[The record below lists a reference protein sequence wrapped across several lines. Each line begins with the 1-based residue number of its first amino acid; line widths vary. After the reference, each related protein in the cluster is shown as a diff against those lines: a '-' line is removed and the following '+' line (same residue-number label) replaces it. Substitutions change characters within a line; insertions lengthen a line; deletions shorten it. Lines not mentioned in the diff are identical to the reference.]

1 MQGKPMTMQKPLS
14 HILIANRGEIAI
26 RIARA
31 AAEAGLKTTAV
42 YAEDDAES
50 LHIRRTDDAA
60 ALPGTGPAAYLD
72 IAAVIAAAKEAGADA
87 IHPGYGFLSENAGL
101 AAAAAEAGLT
111 FVGPSP
117 EALATFGD
125 KARARRLAVESG
137 VPVIDGT
144 DGPTDLDGATA
155 FFRSLGSGGAVMVKA
170 VSGGG
175 GRGMRP
181 VTAIENLEEAFTRCQ
196 SEAKAAFGDGD
207 VYVERLIPKA
217 RHIEVQVAAD
227 REGHVV
233 VLGDR
238 DCSLQRRRQKIV
250 EVAPAPGL
258 SDEQRAALSGY
269 AATLTHA
276 AKYEGLGTVEFL
288 LGADGSIAFI
298 EFNAR
303 LQVEHTVT
311 EAVTGLDLVRLQF
324 AIADGKCLEAV
335 GTPHPQGTA
344 IQARVNLETMEADG
358 GARPGGGRLSAFEPP
373 AGPGIRVDHFGY
385 AGYQTSP
392 RYDSMLAKVIAHAP
406 NGHAGDAA
414 AKTARA
420 LAEFRLEGA
429 PSNIAFLQA
438 LLDRPEWSDYAFDVD
453 FVEREA
459 SALVASAAN
468 APKRYFAKKAAEQ
481 DGSSAA
487 RLAGARIDSSDPL
500 AVLDHGRQEIASAPG
515 NNRDSDTESGYVLRA
530 PMQGAIV
537 SVGVTVGDS
546 VWENRVV
553 LIMESMKMEHEV
565 AVELSGIVRR
575 IDISP
580 GDTVFE
586 GSPLL
591 LVEEAEIEATDGV
604 DAEEVDL
611 DHIRAD
617 LAEVYERHAFG
628 HDENRPDAVARRR
641 KTNQRTARE
650 NVEDLVDPG
659 TFIEY
664 GPMVLA
670 ARRLRM
676 EMDELIRRTPAD
688 GLIGGIGEVNGALF
702 PEQDARCMVMS
713 YDYTVLAGTQGKKNH
728 QKKDRL
734 FRIAETWRLPVVFF
748 AEGGG
753 GRPGDSDVIFAANL
767 HTPAFNLWGKLSGNA
782 PMVGIVSGRCF
793 AGNAVILGCCD
804 TVIATANSTI
814 GMGGPAMIE
823 GGGLGVYR
831 PEEVGPMSVMR
842 PNGVVDIAVEDEA
855 DAVAAAKKYISYFQG
870 SVKEWN
876 CADQRRLRHVVPENR
891 LRVYEVREA
900 IDLMADTDS
909 VLELR
914 RDFGV
919 GIITALARFEGRPV
933 GIIANNPK
941 HLGGAI
947 DSDAADKAARFMQLC
962 DAYDLPIVSLCDTP
976 GNMVGPEYEKEAL
989 VRHCCRLYV
998 IAANVTV
1005 PIFTIVLRKAYG
1017 LGAQAMAGGG
1027 FHAPF
1032 FTISWP
1038 TGEFGPMGLEGA
1050 VKLGYRDVLAAIE
1063 DVDERREKYE
1073 EMVAAA
1079 YAQGKATNTASMF
1092 EIDDVIDPADTRRW
1106 IVGGLKA
1113 QPPIPV
1119 RSEKKRPW
1127 IDTW

>member
-1 MQGKPMTMQKPLS
+1 MAQNSSLK
-14 HILIANRGEIAI
+14 HVLIANRGEISI

-31 AAEAGLKTTAV
+31 AAEADMATTAV
-42 YAEDDAES
+42 YAKDDSAS
-50 LHIRRTDDAA
+50 LHVRRADNAVE
-60 ALPGTGPAAYLD
+60 LPGVGPAAYLN
-72 IAAVIAAAKEAGADA
+72 IANVVAAAKDCGADA
-87 IHPGYGFLSENAGL
+87 IHPGYGFLSENAAFAK
-101 AAAAAEAGLT
+101 AATAAGIT
-111 FVGPSP
+111 YIGPSP
-117 EALATFGD
+117 DALATFGD
-125 KARARRLAVESG
+125 KARARALAAKSG
-137 VPVIDGT
+137 VPIVGGT
-144 DGPTDLDGATA
+144 DGPTDVSGATA
-155 FFRSLGSGGAVMVKA
+155 FFQSLGPDAAVMVKA
-170 VSGGG
+170 IAGGG

-181 VTAIENLEEAFTRCQ
+181 VTELADLEEAMTRCQ
-196 SEAKAAFGDGD
+196 SEAETAFGDGR
-207 VYVERLIPKA
+207 VYVEQLIKAA
-217 RHIEVQVAAD
+217 RHVEIQVAAD
-227 REGHVV
+227 QDGTVI

-238 DCSLQRRRQKIV
+238 DCSLQRRRQKII

-258 SDEQRAALSGY
+258 STAQRDALWSD
-269 AATLTHA
+269 AATLTKA
-276 AKYEGLGTVEFL
+276 ANYTGLGTVEFL
-288 LGADGSIAFI
+288 LGGDGGIAFI

-324 AIADGKCLEAV
+324 DIANGASLLDTIIPEAR
-335 GTPHPQGTA
+335 GSA
-344 IQARVNLETMEADG
+344 IQARVNLETMVPDG
-358 GARPGGGRLSAFEPP
+358 SARPGGGILTVFEPP
-373 AGPGIRVDHFGY
+373 AGPGVRVDHFGY

-392 RYDSMLAKVIAHAP
+392 RYDSMLAKVIVHTAMGEMP
-406 NGHAGDAA
+406 TAA
-414 AKTARA
+414 AATARA

-429 PSNIAFLQA
+429 TSNIAFLQA
-438 LLDRPEWSDYAFDVD
+438 LLKRPEWTNYSFDVE

-459 SALVASAAN
+459 SALVDAASVMPQN
-468 APKRYFAKKAAEQ
+468 FFVPET
-481 DGSSAA
+481 SSTKSGAQ
-487 RLAGARIDSSDPL
+487 LAGAKIDATDPL
-500 AVLDHGRQEIASAPG
+500 AVLDHGKAVEISAAIQS
-515 NNRDSDTESGYVLRA
+515 DSDEGGHVLRA

-537 SVGVTVGDS
+537 SLGVEIDDEI
-546 VWENRVV
+546 WEGKTL
-553 LIMESMKMEHEV
+553 LIMDSMKMEHEV
-565 AVELSGIVRR
+565 AAETSGIVRR
-575 IDISP
+575 IDIAP

-591 LVEEAEIEATDGV
+591 LIEEADIEADEG
-604 DAEEVDL
+604 EEGEEINL
-611 DHIRAD
+611 DYIRPD
-617 LAEVYERHAFG
+617 LAEVEERRAKGF
-628 HDENRPDAVARRR
+628 DENRDEATSRRR

-650 NVEDLVDPG
+650 NVNDLIDDG
-659 TFIEY
+659 SFIEY
-664 GPMVLA
+664 GPMVIA
-670 ARRLRM
+670 ARRRRTPL
-676 EMDELIRRTPAD
+676 DELITRTPAD
-688 GLIGGIGEVNGALF
+688 GLIGGIGEINGHLF
-702 PEQDARCMVMS
+702 PEEDARCMVMS
-713 YDYTVLAGTQGKKNH
+713 YDYAVLAGTQGKKNH
-728 QKKDRL
+728 QKKDRM
-734 FRIAETWRLPVVFF
+734 FRIAEKSRLPVVFF

-753 GRPGDSDVIFAANL
+753 GRPGDTDIEFAANL

-842 PNGVVDIAVEDEA
+842 KNGVVDIAVEDEEE
-855 DAVAAAKKYISYFQG
+855 AVAVTKKYLSYFQG
-870 SVKEWN
+870 TVKDWT
-876 CADQRRLRHVVPENR
+876 CPDQRLLRHVIPENR
-891 LRVYEVREA
+891 LRVYEVRKI
-900 IDLMADTDS
+900 IDLIADTDT

-919 GIITALARFEGRPV
+919 GIITCLARVEGRPV
-933 GIIANNPK
+933 GILANNPK

-962 DAYDLPIVSLCDTP
+962 DAFDLPIVSLCDTP

-998 IAANVTV
+998 IGANITV
-1005 PIFTIVLRKAYG
+1005 PIFTVVLRKAYG

-1032 FTISWP
+1032 FTITWP
-1038 TGEFGPMGLEGA
+1038 TGEFGGMGLEGA

-1092 EIDDVIDPADTRRW
+1092 ELDDVIDPTDTRRW

-1113 QPPIPV
+1113 QPPKPI
-1119 RSEKKRPW
+1119 RTEKKRPW
-1127 IDTW
+1127 VDTW

>member
-1 MQGKPMTMQKPLS
+1 MPKENAIQ
-14 HILIANRGEIAI
+14 HVLIANRGEIAI

-31 AAEAGLKTTAV
+31 AAEAGIATTVVFAT
-42 YAEDDAES
+42 DDAES
-50 LHIRRTDDAA
+50 LHVQRADNAV
-60 ALPGTGPAAYLD
+60 ALEGVGPAAYLD
-72 IAAVIAAAKEAGADA
+72 IDGIVTAAKDAGADA
-87 IHPGYGFLSENAGL
+87 IHPGYGFLSENAAFAEAV
-101 AAAAAEAGLT
+101 AAAGLT

-117 EALATFGD
+117 AALGAFGD
-125 KARARRLAVESG
+125 KANARRLAIECG
-137 VPVIDGT
+137 VPVIPGT
-144 DGPTDLDGATA
+144 DGPTNPEDARA
-155 FFRSLGSGGAVMVKA
+155 FFENLGSEGAVMVKA
-170 VSGGG
+170 VAGGG

-181 VTAIENLEEAFTRCQ
+181 VTEIDQLADALARCA
-196 SEAKAAFGDGD
+196 SEAEAAFGDGS
-207 VYVERLIPKA
+207 VYLEQLIPDA

-227 REGHVV
+227 EDGNVV

-258 SDEQRAALSGY
+258 TADQRTAFHNY
-269 AATLTHA
+269 AASLTKA
-276 AKYEGLGTVEFL
+276 ADYCGLGTVEFL
-288 LGADGSIAFI
+288 LGGDGTLAFI

-324 AIADGKCLEAV
+324 DIANGKSIATI
-335 GTPHPQGTA
+335 TPHAPWGTA
-344 IQARVNLETMEADG
+344 IQTRVNLETMEADG
-358 GARPGGGRLSAFEPP
+358 GARPGGGEITAFEPP
-373 AGPGIRVDHFGY
+373 AGPGLRVDHFGY
-385 AGYQTSP
+385 AGYRTSP
-392 RYDSMLAKVIAHAP
+392 RYDSMLAKVIVHSP
-406 NGHAGDAA
+406 SDNMSDCA
-414 AKTARA
+414 AKAGRA
-420 LAEFRLEGA
+420 LSEFRLDGV
-429 PSNIAFLQA
+429 PSNLAFLQA
-438 LLDRPEWSDYAFDVD
+438 ALARPEWENYGFDVA
-453 FVEREA
+453 FIERE
-459 SALVASAAN
+459 SATLVEAAVDM
-468 APKRYFAKKAAEQ
+468 PRPHFGPED
-481 DGSSAA
+481 DGGAVAA
-487 RLAGARIDSSDPL
+487 RLAGAKVDEADPL
-500 AVLDHGRQEIASAPG
+500 AVLDHGRAQTSA
-515 NNRDSDTESGYVLRA
+515 DSANDLSDEDGHVLLA
-530 PMQGAIV
+530 PMQGSIV
-537 SVGVTVGDS
+537 SIAVEPGDE
-546 VWENRVV
+546 VWGGRVV

-565 AVELSGIVRR
+565 AVETSGVVRG
-575 IDISP
+575 INIAA
-580 GDTVFE
+580 GDVVFE

-591 LVEEAEIEATDGV
+591 IIDEAEVSASDEGAQ
-604 DAEEVDL
+604 EEIDL
-611 DHIRAD
+611 DHIRPD
-617 LAEVYERHAFG
+617 LAEVEERRGLG
-628 HDENRPDAVARRR
+628 HDANRPDAVARRR

-650 NVEDLVDPG
+650 NLEDLVDPG

-664 GPMVLA
+664 GPMVIA

-688 GLIGGIGEVNGALF
+688 GMIGGIGEVNGALF
-702 PEQDARCMVMS
+702 PEEDARCMIMS

-734 FRIAETWRLPVVFF
+734 FRIAEKWRLPVIFF

-793 AGNAVILGCCD
+793 AGNAVVLGCCD
-804 TVIATANSTI
+804 VVIATANSTI

-831 PEEVGPMSVMR
+831 PEEVGPMSVMKK
-842 PNGVVDIAVEDEA
+842 NGVVDIAVEDEA
-855 DAVAAAKKYISYFQG
+855 EAVAAAKKYISYFQG
-870 SVKEWN
+870 NVKDWE
-876 CADQRRLRHVVPENR
+876 CADQRLLRHVIPENR
-891 LRVYEVREA
+891 LRVYEIREA
-900 IDLMADTDS
+900 IELMADTDS

-919 GIITALARFEGRPV
+919 GMITSLARFEGRPV

-947 DSDAADKAARFMQLC
+947 DSEAADKAARFMQLC
-962 DAYDLPIVSLCDTP
+962 DAFDIPVVSLCDTP

-998 IAANVTV
+998 IAANATV
-1005 PIFTIVLRKAYG
+1005 PIFTVVLRKAYG
-1017 LGAQAMAGGG
+1017 LGAQAMAAGG

-1063 DVDERREKYE
+1063 DLDERREKYE

-1106 IVGGLKA
+1106 IVSGLKA
-1113 QPPIPV
+1113 QPPKPV
-1119 RSEKKRPW
+1119 RTEKKRPW

>member
-1 MQGKPMTMQKPLS
+1 MPKENAI
-14 HILIANRGEIAI
+14 HHVLIANRGEIAI

-31 AAEAGLKTTAV
+31 ATEAGIATTAI
-42 YAEDDAES
+42 YA
-50 LHIRRTDDAA
+50 TDDANSLHVQRA
-60 ALPGTGPAAYLD
+60 DNAVALAGVGPAAYLD
-72 IAAVIAAAKEAGADA
+72 IDGVVAAAKEAGADA
-87 IHPGYGFLSENAGL
+87 IHPGYGFLSENAAFAE
-101 AAAAAEAGLT
+101 AAAAAGLT

-117 EALATFGD
+117 AALGAFGD
-125 KARARRLAVESG
+125 KANARRLAIECN
-137 VPVIDGT
+137 VPVIPGT
-144 DGPTDLDGATA
+144 DGPTNPEEART
-155 FFRSLGSGGAVMVKA
+155 FFKELGPGGAVMVKA
-170 VSGGG
+170 VAGGG

-181 VTAIENLEEAFTRCQ
+181 VTDIDQLKDALARCA
-196 SEAKAAFGDGD
+196 SEAETAFGDGG
-207 VYVERLIPKA
+207 VYLEQLIPDA

-227 REGHVV
+227 QEGNVV

-258 SDEQRAALSGY
+258 TEDQRAAFHQ
-269 AATLTHA
+269 HA
-276 AKYEGLGTVEFL
+276 ADLTKAAEYSGLGTVEFL
-288 LGADGSIAFI
+288 LGGDGTLAFI

-324 AIADGKCLEAV
+324 DIANGENIAHV
-335 GTPHPQGTA
+335 TPHAPWGTA
-344 IQARVNLETMEADG
+344 IQARVNLETMETDG
-358 GARPGGGRLSAFEPP
+358 GARPGGGDIAAFEPP
-373 AGPGIRVDHFGY
+373 AGPGLRVDHFGY
-385 AGYQTSP
+385 AGYRTSP
-392 RYDSMLAKVIAHAP
+392 RYDSMLAKVIVHSP
-406 NGHAGDAA
+406 SNDMSDCA
-414 AKTARA
+414 AKTGRA
-420 LAEFRLEGA
+420 LSEFRLDGA
-429 PSNIAFLQA
+429 PSNLSFLQA
-438 LLDRPEWSDYAFDVD
+438 VLARPEWETYGFDVA
-453 FVEREA
+453 FIEREA
-459 SALVASAAN
+459 ATLVEAA
-468 APKRYFAKKAAEQ
+468 AAMPRPHFGQ
-481 DGSSAA
+481 DSDEGAAAA
-487 RLAGARIDSSDPL
+487 RLAGAKVDEADPL
-500 AVLDHGRQEIASAPG
+500 AVLDHGRAQSSEDASG
-515 NNRDSDTESGYVLRA
+515 DFSSEDGYVLQA
-530 PMQGAIV
+530 PMQGSIV
-537 SVGVTVGDS
+537 SIAVAPGDE
-546 VWENRVV
+546 VWEGRVV

-565 AVELSGIVRR
+565 AVETSGVVRS
-575 IDISP
+575 INIAA
-580 GDTVFE
+580 GDVVFE
-586 GSPLL
+586 DSPLL
-591 LVEEAEIEATDGV
+591 IIDEAEVSASDEGAL
-604 DAEEVDL
+604 EEVDL
-611 DHIRAD
+611 DYIRPD
-617 LAEVYERHAFG
+617 LAEVEERRGLG
-628 HDENRPDAVARRR
+628 HDANRPDAIARRR

-650 NVEDLVDPG
+650 NLEDLVDPG

-664 GPMVLA
+664 GPMVIA

-688 GLIGGIGEVNGALF
+688 GMIGGIGEINGALF
-702 PEQDARCMVMS
+702 PEEDARCMIMS

-734 FRIAETWRLPVVFF
+734 FRIAEKWRLPVVFF

-793 AGNAVILGCCD
+793 AGNAVVLGCCD
-804 TVIATANSTI
+804 VVIATANSTI

-831 PEEVGPMSVMR
+831 PEEVGPMSVMKK
-842 PNGVVDIAVEDEA
+842 NGVVDIAVEDEA
-855 DAVAAAKKYISYFQG
+855 EAVAVAKKYISYFQG
-870 SVKEWN
+870 NTKDWE
-876 CADQRRLRHVVPENR
+876 CADQRLLRHVIPENR
-891 LRVYEVREA
+891 LRVYEIRKA
-900 IDLMADTDS
+900 IELMADTDS

-914 RDFGV
+914 KDFGV
-919 GIITALARFEGRPV
+919 GMITSLARFEGRPV

-947 DSDAADKAARFMQLC
+947 DSEAADKAARFMQLC
-962 DAYDLPIVSLCDTP
+962 DAFDIPVVSLCDTP

-998 IAANVTV
+998 IAANATV
-1005 PIFTIVLRKAYG
+1005 PIFTVVLRKAYG
-1017 LGAQAMAGGG
+1017 LGAQAMAAGG

-1063 DVDERREKYE
+1063 DLDERREKYE

-1106 IVGGLKA
+1106 IVSGLKA
-1113 QPPIPV
+1113 QPPKPV
-1119 RSEKKRPW
+1119 RTEKKRPW